1 MEDAYAH
8 DVTDEFV
15 IPAVIGD
22 YKGMQDGDGILCFNF
37 RADRV
42 REILGALLEP
52 KFDGFPR
59 KRVIKFAAAAGMTR
73 YSDELAPYL
82 GVLFPPEKLDHI
94 LGQVVGEAGRAQL
107 RTRGDRKIPARHLS
121 S

>member
-1 MEDAYAH
+1 M
-8 DVTDEFV
+8 TDEFV
-15 IPAVIGD
+15 APAIIGE
-22 YKGMQDGDGILCFNF
+22 YKGMQDGDGVLCFNF

-52 KFDGFPR
+52 EFDGFPR

-82 GVLFPPEKLDHI
+82 GVLFPPEKLDNI
-94 LGQVVGEAGRAQL
+94 LGAGGGRGRAQRNSAWPRPRNT
-107 RTRGDRKIPARHLS
+107 RTSPIS
-121 S
+121 